1 MPGSKITLTDAML
14 TLFTMYGL
22 QKILDLLQILVPQNL
37 LPKTVD
43 SFLEPFACDEGL
55 IYKDFCESCCYLDE
69 LNDEKC
75 PLCGGWLY
83 EGGEPEQKKKK
94 TKAFFI
100 QLPLKKDLDA
110 ISRSRFFGR
119 PGIPENS
126 QI

>member
-1 MPGSKITLTDAML
+1 ML

-55 IYKDFCESCCYLDE
+55 IYKDFRESCCYLDE

-75 PLCGGWLY
+75 SLCGGWRY
-83 EGGEPEQKKKK
+83 ERGEPEQKKKK
-94 TKAFFI
+94 MKAFFL
-100 QLPLKKDLDA
+100 QLPLRR
-110 ISRSRFFGR
+110 I
-119 PGIPENS
+119 
-126 QI
+126 